1 MRDESTAI
9 SVGGSPTGRG
19 RPSAPRGTGR
29 NLRLAAIIA
38 GSVAVVVVGAG
49 LLSRAHDA
57 SSVRSWTA
65 AQAIPAVSLVS
76 PATASGAGSLVLPG
90 ALQAFYNA
98 PIYARVPGY
107 VHGWY
112 ADIGAHVKAGQLLA
126 TIDTPELDQQLVQ
139 ARADLAS
146 AQANMQLAR
155 ITADRWSKML
165 AQDAVSK
172 QESDEKTGDL
182 ASRTAQVNA
191 SRANVDRLLALKA
204 FARIVAPFDGV
215 VTARKIDIGA
225 LVNAGAAAAPNS
237 ELFDVAKVD
246 QLRLYVHVPQNYSSQ
261 IHPGMTAALTVPE
274 YPGRTFT
281 ARLDTTAN
289 SISDNSG
296 TLLVELMVDNHNQLL
311 KDGDYA
317 QVQFTLQEQP
327 SAGGTN
333 LVLPA
338 SALLFRRAGTEAA
351 IVGADDHVRLKRVT
365 VGRDLGATI
374 EVGSGLSPSDRVID
388 NPPDSIADGQLVRV
402 VRSHSAPAMEGQ
414 SGNANGAG

>member
-1 MRDESTAI
+1 MRDQSTAI
-9 SVGGSPTGRG
+9 GVGTV
-19 RPSAPRGTGR
+19 APRTGR

-38 GSVAVVVVGAG
+38 GSVAAAVVAAG
-49 LLSRAHDA
+49 LISRAHDA
-57 SSVRSWTA
+57 SSVKSWTS
-65 AQAIPAVSLVS
+65 AQAIPTVNLVTPTTS
-76 PATASGAGSLVLPG
+76 SGGASLVLPG

-112 ADIGAHVKAGQLLA
+112 ADIGAHVRAGQILA

-182 ASRTAQVNA
+182 ATKTAQVNA
-191 SRANVDRLLALKA
+191 AKANVDRLLALKA

-215 VTARKIDIGA
+215 VTARKIDIGT

-237 ELFDVAKVD
+237 ELFDVAKID
-246 QLRLYVHVPQNYSSQ
+246 QLRLYVHVPQTYSSQ
-261 IHPGMTAALTVPE
+261 IHSGVTAELTVPE

-289 SISDNSG
+289 SISNNSG
-296 TLLVELMVDNHNQLL
+296 TLLVELMVDNHDQLL

-317 QVQFTLQEQP
+317 QVKFTLEGQR
-327 SAGGTN
+327 SAGVTT

-338 SALLFRRAGTEAA
+338 SALLFRRAGTQAA
-351 IVGADDHVRLKRVT
+351 VVEPDNHVRLKRVT

-374 EVGSGLSPSDRVID
+374 EVASGLSPSDRVID
-388 NPPDSIADGQLVRV
+388 NPPDSISDGQLVRV
-402 VRSHSAPAMEGQ
+402 VRSHTAPTSEGP
-414 SGNANGAG
+414 NANS